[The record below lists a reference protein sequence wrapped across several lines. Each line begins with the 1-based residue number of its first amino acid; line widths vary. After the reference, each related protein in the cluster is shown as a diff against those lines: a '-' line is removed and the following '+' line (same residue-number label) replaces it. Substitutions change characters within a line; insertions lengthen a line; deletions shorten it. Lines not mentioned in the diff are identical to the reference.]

1 MMLGSKGILPPTDAY
16 ELLRCKAAHAILGI
30 KRSKTSSPPPATG
43 KILHQLID
51 LVEGSSYLQKL
62 PVGFGNAVDPKAQA
76 LRKTDSF
83 QRDHRKNFFHIIY
96 ALFCVTVRLAD
107 YKFVDGVAE
116 IAEFSL
122 ILGHD
127 VALCHLA
134 VVQITGIF
142 CDAPARLRDSFQG
155 IGK

>member
-1 MMLGSKGILPPTDAY
+1 M
-16 ELLRCKAAHAILGI
+16 LRCKAAHAILGI

-122 ILGHD
+122 ILG
-127 VALCHLA
+127 
-134 VVQITGIF
+134 
-142 CDAPARLRDSFQG
+142 S
-155 IGK
+155 